1 MWICSSVQWLSRV
14 WLFVTPWTAA
24 CQASPSFT
32 ISWILLKLKSIESVM
47 PFNHLLLCYP
57 LLVSSIFPS
66 IRVFSSESVLCI
78 RWSNYWSFSFST
90 SPSNEYS
97 GLISVRIYGLIS
109 LQSKRLSR
117 VFSSTTV
124 WKINSSALSLLY
136 GPTLTTLCDC
146 YRNHSFNFMD
156 LYWQSDVSAF
166 KYSI

>member
-1 MWICSSVQWLSRV
+1 M
-14 WLFVTPWTAA
+14 LF
-24 CQASPSFT
+24 SH
-32 ISWILLKLKSIESVM
+32 SVM
-47 PFNHLLLCYP
+47 SNSLRPHGLQHAIQMVHHHLLELAQTHVHWVTDAIQP
-57 LLVSSIFPS
+57 SRALSFPFLLPSIFPS
-66 IRVFSSESVLCI
+66 TGDFSNESVLCI